1 MAASKKTPTKKA
13 PRAKVKGQKLSGHGR
28 LKQALIL
35 RDALL
40 AEQGFKL
47 DTLTSQLRT
56 VETNIG
62 AQRALDDGKYLEAA
76 SSVCA
81 GDTNQLTE
89 WDLLI
94 RTACGKVQFAPRYAQ
109 YLALL
114 LFVHWWQMQKLD
126 PQALLARLN
135 DWLEKHPP
143 EHENLTPFTEAD
155 LQFAAFWMATAAGKT
170 HILHACLALLTED
183 AHHNWDRIILITPG
197 DALSVQHAQKLRDL
211 NQWDVFAYPQDGDLS
226 AMGRLPPDT
235 VIVLDINKL
244 SEVKKGE
251 GVSVPTSV
259 FKDGRNLIFVD
270 EGHKGQKSEQSLWKR
285 LQQDLAG
292 IDSPQSSHRGVL
304 IEFSATFGQVAEQEH
319 AFGRYAKS
327 VLFDYAYDRF
337 HADHYGKDFWHVKLD
352 GRGDAEQAVQQHT
365 LTAALLSYWHQLHT
379 YQASD
384 TQAQLVDKQLEVANP
399 LWVLLGLSVI
409 GGKNKS
415 DQEQTSDVIDVLRFL
430 ATCLAE
436 PAQLTQS
443 ISDILNIKA
452 AGGDLLPLEVR
463 DALRGRHAADIADNL
478 LKIVFHWQP
487 GDQPV
492 FRLLKQANGELGL
505 GLLRG
510 DQVHYYGVVN
520 VGDAAGLKNALAG
533 ATLTVD
539 DDALSTSLFT
549 QLSNNE
555 SSLNILIGSRRFAEG
570 WDNYRAS
577 SLTLLRLGQGEGSL
591 IIQMF
596 GRVVRFAGVQRN
608 GKRLPSPPPS
618 LKPLQT
624 AYVFGLRS
632 SYLETFL
639 NSLYSN
645 GVMQTIEIECPTQ
658 INLPDQTPLRSLRS
672 VNPEKSDFQV
682 HLKGKGWLRGLNT
695 VKLSLA
701 ASVATAGLS
710 DKGLQG
716 EKGILGEDLTE
727 HFKTLLPLVDVF
739 SLHREMTQLKQQMG
753 LWNFRFE
760 ASAIEAALHSHK
772 YEIFGLPTALQITRD
787 ADLLR
792 LQRTAASLVRRLFES
807 AYRKQEGR
815 HSRFELIP
823 AHHSGLPEKYRKE
836 QH

>member
-1 MAASKKTPTKKA
+1 MSTAKTA
-13 PRAKVKGQKLSGHGR
+13 PKAKVKGQKLSGHSR
-28 LKQALIL
+28 LKQALVL

-40 AEQGFKL
+40 QELGFKL
-47 DTLTSQLRT
+47 DTITSQLRT
-56 VETNIG
+56 VENNIG

-76 SSVCA
+76 SSVCS
-81 GDTNQLTE
+81 GDALQLTE
-89 WDLLI
+89 WDLQI
-94 RTACGKVQFAPRYAQ
+94 RTACAKVQFAPRYAQ

-114 LFVHWWQMQKLD
+114 LFVHWWQMQRLD
-126 PQALLARLN
+126 ANALLARLN
-135 DWLEKHPP
+135 GWLQKYPP
-143 EHENLTPFTEAD
+143 EQEALTPFSEAD

-170 HILHACLALLTED
+170 HILHACLAILTEHN
-183 AHHNWDRIILITPG
+183 HHNWDRIILITPG

-211 NQWDVFAYPQDGDLS
+211 NQWDVFAYPHDGDLS

-285 LQQDLAG
+285 LQSDLAG
-292 IDSPQSSHRGVL
+292 IDSPQPGHRGVL

-327 VLFDYAYDRF
+327 VLLDYAYDRF

-352 GRGDAEQAVQQHT
+352 GRGDAEHAVQQHT

-379 YQASD
+379 YHRVD
-384 TQAQLVDKQLEVANP
+384 AQLQLAEKQLEVASP

-415 DQEQTSDVIDVLRFL
+415 DQEQTSDVIAVLRFV
-430 ATCLAE
+430 ATKLAE
-436 PAQLTQS
+436 PTQLTQS
-443 ISDILNIKA
+443 ISDILSIKA
-452 AGGDLLPLEVR
+452 AGGDLLPMEVR
-463 DALRGRHAADIADNL
+463 DALQSRQASDIAEQV
-478 LKIVFHWQP
+478 LKEVFHWQP

-492 FRLLKQANGELGL
+492 FRLLRQADGELGL

-510 DQVHYYGVVN
+510 DQVHYFGVVN
-520 VGDAAGLKNALAG
+520 VGDAAGLKNALFDAQ
-533 ATLTVD
+533 LTVD
-539 DDALSTSLFT
+539 DDALSGSLFA
-549 QLSNNE
+549 QLNNNA
-555 SSLNILIGSRRFAEG
+555 SGLNMLIGSRRFAEG

-596 GRVVRFAGVQRN
+596 GRVVRFAGVKRD
-608 GKRLPSPPPS
+608 GKRLPSAPS
-618 LKPLQT
+618 AIKPLQT

-632 SYLETFL
+632 GYLETFL
-639 NSLYSN
+639 NGLYSN
-645 GVMQTIEIECPTQ
+645 GVMQTLEIECPTQ
-658 INLPDQTPLRSLRS
+658 INLPDKSPLKSLRS
-672 VNPEKSDFQV
+672 INPEKHDFDV
-682 HLKGKGWLRGLNT
+682 NLKGSGWLKGLNT

-701 ASVATAGLS
+701 ASVVTAGLS
-710 DKGLQG
+710 DKGLHG
-716 EKGILGEDLTE
+716 DKGTLGEDLTE
-727 HFKTLLPLVDVF
+727 HFKTLLPLVDRF
-739 SLHREMTQLKQQMG
+739 SLYREMTQLKQQLG

-772 YEIFGLPTALQITRD
+772 YEIFGLPTALQIKRD
-787 ADLLR
+787 ADVLR
-792 LQRTAASLVRRLFES
+792 LQRTAATLLRRMCEA

-823 AHHSGLPEKYRKE
+823 ARDSGLPEKYRKE

>member
-1 MAASKKTPTKKA
+1 MAATPKKA
-13 PRAKVKGQKLSGHGR
+13 AFPRAKVKGQKLSGHVR
-28 LKQALIL
+28 LKQALVL

-40 AEQGFKL
+40 SELGFKL
-47 DTLTSQLRT
+47 ETISSQLRT
-56 VETNIG
+56 VENNIG
-62 AQRALDDGKYLEAA
+62 AQRAIDDGKYLEAA
-76 SSVCA
+76 SSVCT
-81 GDTNQLTE
+81 GDTLQLAE
-89 WDLLI
+89 WDLMI

-114 LFVHWWQMQKLD
+114 LFVHWWQMQKQD
-126 PQALLARLN
+126 ASALLARAN
-135 DWLEKHPP
+135 DWLKKHPP
-143 EHENLTPFTEAD
+143 EHETLSAFTDVD

-170 HILHACLALLTED
+170 HILHTCLAILTDD
-183 AHHNWDRIILITPG
+183 AQANWDRIILITPG
-197 DALSVQHAQKLRDL
+197 DALSVQHADKLREL

-259 FKDGRNLIFVD
+259 FKDGRNLVFVD

-292 IDSPQSSHRGVL
+292 INSPQLSHRGVL

-319 AFGRYAKS
+319 AFDRYAKS

-337 HADHYGKDFWHVKLD
+337 HADHYGKDFWHIKLD

-365 LTAALLSYWHQLHT
+365 LTAALLSYWHQLRC
-379 YQASD
+379 YRSQDMQVALSE
-384 TQAQLVDKQLEVANP
+384 KQLEVANP

-430 ATCLAE
+430 ADKLSD
-436 PAQLTQS
+436 PAQLTHS
-443 ISDILNIKA
+443 INAILTIRA
-452 AGGDLLPLEVR
+452 VGGDLLPVEVR
-463 DALRGRHAADIADNL
+463 DAVRGSQASDIANAV
-478 LKIVFHWQP
+478 LKDVFSWQP

-492 FRLLKQANGELGL
+492 FRLLKQADGELGL

-510 DQVHYYGVVN
+510 DQVHYFGVVN
-520 VGDAAGLKNALAG
+520 VGDAAGLKNALAE
-533 ATLTVD
+533 AKLTVD
-539 DDALSTSLFT
+539 DDVLSASLFAR
-549 QLSNNE
+549 LSDNH
-555 SSLNILIGSRRFAEG
+555 SGLNILIGSRRFAEG

-608 GKRLPSPPPS
+608 GKRLPSPPPI

-632 SYLETFL
+632 GYLEIFL

-645 GVMQTIEIECPTQ
+645 GVMQTLEIECPTQ
-658 INLPDQTPLRSLRS
+658 INLPEKTPLRSLRS
-672 VNPEKSDFQV
+672 INPDKDDFKV
-682 HLKGKGWLRGLNT
+682 HLKGESWLRGLNT

-710 DKGLQG
+710 
-716 EKGILGEDLTE
+716 EKGVQAEKGTLGQDLTE
-727 HFKTLLPLVDVF
+727 HFQRLIPLIDMA
-739 SLHREMTQLKQQMG
+739 SLYREMTQLKQQLG
-753 LWNFRFE
+753 LWNFRFD
-760 ASAIEAALHSHK
+760 ANAIDAALNSKK
-772 YEIFGLPTALQITRD
+772 YEVFGLTAALQINRE
-787 ADLLR
+787 ADLQR

-823 AHHSGLPEKYRKE
+823 AHKGGLPEKYRKE